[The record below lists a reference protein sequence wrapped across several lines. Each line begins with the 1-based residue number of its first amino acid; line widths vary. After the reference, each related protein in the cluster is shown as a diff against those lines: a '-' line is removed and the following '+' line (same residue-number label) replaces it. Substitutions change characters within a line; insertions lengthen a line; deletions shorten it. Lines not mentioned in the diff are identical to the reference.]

1 MVNLRQGIACTNVLC
16 AILAYNLSLAFAFSL
31 PNPTTQ
37 THHRLDKQSHL
48 TSKNKQR
55 SHRQPFAVVLNQQAR
70 EESIPVRESSDKS
83 NNLLLSFKNVANQK
97 RSKFLLGTA
106 AAISLV
112 FSQRLLLSQ
121 LLFNALEG
129 YKGALVTKPLRT
141 KVLTGASLAVI
152 GDYLAQLKEGLS
164 SKGGQYNIPRAAS
177 FAAFDSCYRMFQHVA
192 IPQIVKYGQGN
203 LFYAMFKML
212 PMVSLPFCTA
222 MERTFLYQFVLIP
235 FFYYPVFF
243 TFTGFMQGLS
253 LEDTVNRAK
262 TTFLPC
268 WKRNLLFWIP
278 TQMVMFG
285 LISENWQ
292 IPFVCVMGILW
303 SMILSV
309 VAGKV
314 TK

>member
-1 MVNLRQGIACTNVLC
+1 MVNLRQGIACTNALC
-16 AILAYNLSLAFAFSL
+16 AILAYCNLSLAFALSL

-37 THHRLDKQSHL
+37 TRHRLDKQSNL

-55 SHRQPFAVVLNQQAR
+55 SHRQPFAVVLNQQSR
-70 EESIPVRESSDKS
+70 QESIPAPESSSDSS
-83 NNLLLSFKNVANQK
+83 NNLLLSLKNVASQK
-97 RSKFLLGTA
+97 RSKLLLGTA

-112 FSQRLLLSQ
+112 LSQRLPLSQ

-141 KVLTGASLAVI
+141 KVFTGASLAVI

-222 MERTFLYQFVLIP
+222 MERTFLYQFGLIP

-262 TTFLPC
+262 TTFFPC
-268 WKRNLLFWIP
+268 WKRNLLVRHNCIVQGSFARVLMEVSRILFS
-278 TQMVMFG
+278 FG
-285 LISENWQ
+285 YLHKW
-292 IPFVCVMGILW
+292 
-303 SMILSV
+303 
-309 VAGKV
+309 
-314 TK
+314 